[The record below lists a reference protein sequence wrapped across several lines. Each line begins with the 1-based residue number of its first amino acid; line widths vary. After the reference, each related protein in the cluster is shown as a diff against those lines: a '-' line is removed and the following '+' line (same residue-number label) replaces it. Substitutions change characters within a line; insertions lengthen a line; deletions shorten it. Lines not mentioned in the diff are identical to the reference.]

1 MRLGRYSLIA
11 PLACG
16 RQGEVWKAI
25 QTEPIVDLVALK
37 VLAPQPQ
44 FDPGRLAR
52 FRREARRGALLDGP
66 TLLPTYEFG
75 IADGIAFFVMP
86 LVDGYPLRDILR
98 QRRACRAGSPPLSLH
113 RLAIL
118 PQPRYLEAVA
128 LALAQIARA
137 LHVAHAMHVA
147 HCDVKPANILLDR
160 HHEHRAY
167 LIDFGMGCDLDDG
180 TPPQWRDRAGTPLY
194 MAPEK
199 LSGDQVDEMRCDLY
213 SLGATLF
220 EAVTLMPP
228 RVVPKTLPQAA
239 WAAYLAGAE
248 PPRPRALQ
256 SSLPADL
263 DVIVARAMARDPGRR
278 YPSAVALAT
287 NLERFLAGASVEAR
301 RQACD
306 PPVGLG

>member
-1 MRLGRYSLIA
+1 MWLGHYYLIA

-37 VLAPQPQ
+37 VLTPQPQ

-66 TLLPTYEFG
+66 TVLPAYEFG
-75 IADGIAFFVMP
+75 IADGIAYFAMP
-86 LVDGYPLRDILR
+86 LVDGFPLGDILH

-118 PQPRYLEAVA
+118 PQPRYLVAVA
-128 LALAQIARA
+128 RALARIARA
-137 LHVAHAMHVA
+137 LHGAHTMRVA

-160 HHEHRAY
+160 HDEHRAY

-180 TPPQWRDRAGTPLY
+180 TPPQERERAGTPLY

-199 LSGDQVDEMRCDLY
+199 LSGGQIDEVRCDLY

-220 EAVTLMPP
+220 EAVTLTPP
-228 RVVPKTLPQAA
+228 RVVPKALPQAA
-239 WAAYLAGAE
+239 WAAYLARTE
-248 PPRPRALQ
+248 PPRPRALR
-256 SSLPADL
+256 SSLPAAL
-263 DVIVARAMARDPGRR
+263 DAIVSRAMARDPERR
-278 YPSAVALAT
+278 YPSAAALAT
-287 NLERFLAGASVEAR
+287 DLDRFLAGAPVEA
-301 RQACD
+301 
-306 PPVGLG
+306 